1 MASPSDNPLK
11 RLIREIR
18 RRPLWQV
25 VGIYVVASGAVLV
38 GVGTLGPGWFLPL
51 ALALLVVGLPVV
63 LATASEPKESG
74 CLIRL
79 LVIDGI
85 VRIAFGGIG
94 VYAAILFH
102 MEESRLADQG
112 AGWILFTG
120 VGLYFMVS
128 GGLAFLA
135 GRKSFTSTPE
145 EE

>member
-1 MASPSDNPLK
+1 ME
-11 RLIREIR
+11 RLRQLVR

-25 VGIYVVASGAVLV
+25 LGIYVVASGAVLV
-38 GVGTLGPGWFLPL
+38 GVSTLGDVAEWFLPL
-51 ALALLVVGLPVV
+51 ALALLIVGLPVI
-63 LATASEPKESG
+63 LATASEPKEGG

-94 VYAAILFH
+94 VYSGILFYV
-102 MEESRLADQG
+102 EGRRLADQG
-112 AGWILFTG
+112 AGWILITG
-120 VGLYFMVS
+120 LGLYFMVS
-128 GGLAFLA
+128 GGIAFLA